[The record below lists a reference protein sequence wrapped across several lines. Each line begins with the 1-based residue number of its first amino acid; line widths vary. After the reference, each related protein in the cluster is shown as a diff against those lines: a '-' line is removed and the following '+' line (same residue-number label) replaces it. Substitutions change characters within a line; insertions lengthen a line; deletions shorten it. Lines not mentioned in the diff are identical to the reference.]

1 MVGRFL
7 RSSAVALAAMLAG
20 AGVARAESLLFG
32 IIPVPDES
40 DARAQVI
47 ERQPTEAWPFT
58 IDRGVLVCVPV
69 WGERHIYFATDEE
82 PIEVALVSIDPF
94 SVLFG
99 GRRLLRDYDD
109 VMERAEA
116 FAPYVEMGL
125 RLCAQEGGTR
135 IGPGGI

>member
-1 MVGRFL
+1 MVGRMARAGRF
-7 RSSAVALAAMLAG
+7 ALAAALVATG
-20 AGVARAESLLFG
+20 AARSESLLFG
-32 IIPVPDES
+32 IIPVPDET

-58 IDRGVLVCVPV
+58 IDRGILICVPV

-82 PIEVALVSIDPF
+82 PIEVAVVSIDPF

-99 GRRLLRDYDD
+99 GKRLLRDYDD
-109 VMERAEA
+109 VMKRAEA

-125 RLCAQEGGTR
+125 RLCAQKGGTR